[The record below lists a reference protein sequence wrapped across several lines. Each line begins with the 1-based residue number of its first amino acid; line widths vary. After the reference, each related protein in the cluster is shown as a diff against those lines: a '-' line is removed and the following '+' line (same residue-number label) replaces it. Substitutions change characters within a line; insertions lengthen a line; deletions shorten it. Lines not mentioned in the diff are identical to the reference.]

1 MRAREGRDRGSG
13 LRADE
18 LGTIEPGKLADLLVL
33 SSNPLEDLSAF
44 NDIAWVIRGD
54 VAHAGEDLLPE
65 AIS

>member
-1 MRAREGRDRGSG
+1 M
-13 LRADE
+13 RADE

-44 NDIAWVIRGD
+44 NGVAWVIRGD
-54 VAHAGEDLLPE
+54 VAHAGEDLLLE